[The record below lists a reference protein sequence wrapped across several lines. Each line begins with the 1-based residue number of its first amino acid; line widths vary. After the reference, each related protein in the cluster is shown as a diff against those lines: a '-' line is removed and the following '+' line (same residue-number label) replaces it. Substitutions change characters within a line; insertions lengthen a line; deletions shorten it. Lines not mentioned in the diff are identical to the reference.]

1 MNLKEHKNAA
11 KTPVVAGVIL
21 AGGASSRMGE
31 NKALLRWNGDYL
43 LNYLITVMQP
53 YCNPLIVVLGHE
65 AESKAGDQK
74 IQVIHDKT
82 PYPGPLIGLQSAF
95 HEISEAKPV
104 LVTGCDY
111 PFITQEIIPFL
122 HSRLEQN
129 EAVVFHSLN
138 NPQPM
143 PGLYLSTIKP
153 KLDAVISAQK
163 KSLQAL
169 LSCLQVRIVNDD
181 ERRLIDPFDRLLI
194 NLNNKDDYE
203 QAKRLQKQPTS
214 KPDS

>member
-1 MNLKEHKNAA
+1 MNLSDYNIAQKPAEL
-11 KTPVVAGVIL
+11 AGVIL

-31 NKALLRWNGDYL
+31 NKALLSWNGDYL
-43 LNYLITVMQP
+43 LNYLINVIRP
-53 YCNPLIVVLGHE
+53 YCNPLIVVMGHE
-65 AESKAGDQK
+65 AESKIGNEQ

-95 HEISEAKPV
+95 HEISDAKPV

-111 PFITQEIIPFL
+111 PFVTPDIIPFL
-122 HSRLEQN
+122 LSRLEQN
-129 EAVVFHSLN
+129 EAVIFQSMN

-143 PGLYLSTIKP
+143 PGLYLSNIKP

-163 KSLQAL
+163 KSLQAFL
-169 LSCLQVRIVNDD
+169 DCLQVRVVNDD
-181 ERRLIDPFDRLLI
+181 ERQLIDPFDRLLI

-203 QAKRLQKQPTS
+203 QAKKLQKQLTS
-214 KPDS
+214 KPES